1 MRVKS
6 VQLSNFRNHSE
17 SALECGGGV
26 NFITGANAQG
36 KTSILEALS
45 YVCLT
50 KSFLQQADKTVAKF
64 GGDNFGV
71 DSVVETDK
79 GVVHHVRVEYGDEKG
94 KKYLLD
100 RNEMRRSADVIGKF
114 PIVVL
119 SPRDF
124 GLTSGSPSERRL
136 FADVVLSQTS
146 RLYLEELLEYRRAL
160 RQRNK
165 ILLDGKLSGRLDSDL
180 LVAWTDAIISH
191 GTNVMRRRAD
201 FVREFQPIFTNAYT
215 ALVEYG
221 ESPRLVYEPSFAFDD
236 ETDISGSFYRAVKR
250 LETAERARGASLAG
264 PHRDDIAFVLNDLPI
279 RDFGSQG
286 QHKSFLVA
294 LKIAEFHYIKSRIG
308 ETPAMLLDEVMNEL
322 DYSRAT
328 NTIHTLSSL
337 GQTFITATDLLSFDE
352 KMIGTRDVKMHIVR
366 EGNVVYENVRL

>member
-6 VQLSNFRNHSE
+6 VQLFNFRNHTE
-17 SALECGGGV
+17 STLECSGGV

-45 YVCLT
+45 YICLT
-50 KSFLQQADKTVAKF
+50 KSFLQQADKTMVRF
-64 GGDNFGV
+64 GSDTFSV
-71 DSVVETDK
+71 DSIVETDK

-100 RNEMRRSADVIGKF
+100 RNEIRRSADVIGTF

-136 FADVVLSQTS
+136 FVDIVLSQTS

-165 ILLDGKLSGRLDSDL
+165 ILLDAKLSGRLDGDL
-180 LVAWTDAIISH
+180 LTAWTDALTSH
-191 GTNVMRRRAD
+191 GTNVMRKRAD
-201 FVREFQPIFTNAYT
+201 FVREFQPIFSGAYA

-221 ESPRLVYEPSFAFDD
+221 ESPSLVYEPSFSFESHGDIPAAFSAA
-236 ETDISGSFYRAVKR
+236 IKG
-250 LETAERARGASLAG
+250 LESAERARGASLVG
-264 PHRDDIAFVLNDLPI
+264 PHRDDIAFVLNGLPI

-294 LKIAEFHYIKSRIG
+294 LKIAEFHYIKSRLG